1 MVKGE
6 ERLDQKKKDGG
17 FQRWRD
23 GGGKKLEKKGDDPD
37 DQWKEWRRGI
47 TGREEI

>member
-23 GGGKKLEKKGDDPD
+23 GGGKKLEKKGDDSD
-37 DQWKEWRRGI
+37 DQWGRAI